1 MINENDNS
9 DEVVMN
15 SVMTDCLMK
24 DKQMRWHR
32 ISFQRAVHHVIFL
45 FLSELMIK
53 LIMKCHDLSFFK
65 PYGCARACLCSMLS
79 TRLSVRVHAC
89 A

>member
-24 DKQMRWHR
+24 DKQMRWR
-32 ISFQRAVHHVIFL
+32 RFSFQRAVHHVIF
-45 FLSELMIK
+45 FFFEWA
-53 LIMKCHDLSFFK
+53 HDQIDHEMS
-65 PYGCARACLCSMLS
+65 
-79 TRLSVRVHAC
+79 
-89 A
+89 